1 METNALGLIET
12 KGFVSAVE
20 AADAALKAADVRLLG
35 YELAKGQGLITIK
48 LEGNVAAVA
57 TAVAAASAAVIKVGV
72 LVSTHVIPKPHE
84 NISMFFEGKKTQEI
98 KKNAAESRPAGT
110 EDITE
115 NVVADDNTEAPSD
128 ADSLATCN
136 LCKDPNCPR
145 KKGEPRSMCIH
156 NLRD

>member
-1 METNALGLIET
+1 VEINALGLIET

-57 TAVAAASAAVIKVGV
+57 TAVSAASSAVIKVGV

-84 NISMFFEGKKTQEI
+84 NINMFFGSKKTKEI
-98 KKNAAESRPAGT
+98 EKNAAESWAVST
-110 EDITE
+110 EEIAE
-115 NVVADDNTEAPSD
+115 RVIANDNTEASLD
-128 ADSLATCN
+128 AHGLATCN
-136 LCKDPNCPR
+136 LCKEPNCPR